1 MYAINEDIIKKFV
14 WIPDLLEKVL
24 RNETTPAVKNSMNT
38 IAKRVLGHGLIFCAL
53 YRSKIDQHSD
63 SLRSPTGEPRVSP
76 SELFSRNFHRP
87 LQAFLIFGGRYIW
100 QLHNSIHNIGGGTR
114 YVCHFGHERDQICLP
129 Y

>member
-53 YRSKIDQHSD
+53 YLSKIGPSD
-63 SLRSPTGEPRVSP
+63 WLRASNGSIKSV
-76 SELFSRNFHRP
+76 N
-87 LQAFLIFGGRYIW
+87 LI
-100 QLHNSIHNIGGGTR
+100 
-114 YVCHFGHERDQICLP
+114 
-129 Y
+129 